1 MTIPQLI
8 TVQIIVVLAYYLGRF
23 DGKYEARLDAWM
35 KRHNI

>member
-1 MTIPQLI
+1 MSIPQLI
-8 TVQIIVVLAYYLGRF
+8 LAWVLLILTYYLGRF